1 MEVGFKSD
9 KGLKRSN
16 NEDACFVLL
25 PDKVYLV
32 ADGVGGSNAGEIA
45 SRTAVNE
52 IANYIVEHP
61 IDQATNKYAIINYLQ
76 ECLDISNKAIFEKA
90 QKHEENRG
98 MATTAAIVYVKGGTV
113 YIANV
118 GDSRVYLY
126 RSGELVQLTE
136 DHTYV
141 NTLLNAGILSKEE
154 AEVDTR
160 KNVITKALGA
170 EGSVEPD
177 FFQVDT
183 AKDDVFILCTD
194 GLYDEVD
201 GQSMIEILEKGLSM
215 SDVCTEMVALA
226 NRNGGHDNITIIS
239 LKVTE
244 EDIYE
249 Q

>member
-9 KGLKRSN
+9 KGLHRSN

-32 ADGVGGSNAGEIA
+32 ADGVGGGNAGEIA

-52 IANYIVEHP
+52 IANYIVDNP
-61 IDQATNKYAIINYLQ
+61 IEQATNKYAIVNYLQ
-76 ECLDISNKAIFEKA
+76 DCLDKTNEKIFGMARKY
-90 QKHEENRG
+90 EENRG
-98 MATTAAIVYVKGGTV
+98 MATTVAILYANHGKA
-113 YIANV
+113 YIANI

-126 RSGELVQLTE
+126 REGKMVQLTE

-141 NTLLNAGILSKEE
+141 NTLLKAGVISEE
-154 AEVDTR
+154 QAAVDKR

-170 EGSVEPD
+170 EDTVEPD
-177 FFQVDT
+177 FFQVDI
-183 AKDDVFILCTD
+183 AEGDIFIVCTD
-194 GLYDEVD
+194 GLYNEVD
-201 GQSMIEILEKGLSM
+201 NEMMIEILEKDISM
-215 SDVCTEMVALA
+215 SDVCAEMVCAA
-226 NRNGGHDNITIIS
+226 NSRGGHDNITVIS

-244 EDIYE
+244 EDVNE

>member
-9 KGLKRSN
+9 KGLKRNN

-25 PDKVYLV
+25 NDRVYLV
-32 ADGVGGSNAGEIA
+32 ADGVGGGNAGEIA
-45 SRTAVNE
+45 SRTAVSG
-52 IANYIVEHP
+52 IAHYIEDHP
-61 IDQATNKYAIINYLQ
+61 LDKAKNKYAVVNYLQ
-76 ECLDISNKAIFEKA
+76 DCLDSANGEIFEKA
-90 QKHEENRG
+90 RKYEQNRG
-98 MATTAAIVYVKGGTV
+98 MATTAAIVYAAGGKA

-126 RSGELVQLTE
+126 RGGELTQLTE

-141 NTLLNAGILSKEE
+141 NTLLNAGIISREQAQTDE
-154 AEVDTR
+154 R

-170 EGSVEPD
+170 EETVEPD
-177 FFQVDT
+177 FFQLDIVPDYIF
-183 AKDDVFILCTD
+183 VLCTD

-201 GQSMIEILEKGLSM
+201 EDEMKSILAKDISM
-215 SDVCTEMVALA
+215 SDVCTEMVDAA

-239 LKVTE
+239 IKVTE
-244 EDIYE
+244 EDINE